1 MLSLQENIQR
11 SKVAWTH
18 TDSRQNVNPPYR
30 RWIFFKP
37 CWMYHESKMCSPTHI
52 DAPSNYSFNTNIY
65 SIYSTR
71 YTTQSFEGISALNK
85 GIGKRSDILHKNE
98 QAERNASWVENEK
111 RITYSYSIDIAVN
124 ISNIIIR
131 QIRKGSHLLFSR
143 MPRQFEKSRGT
154 VDFSYVIMTLNID
167 KYSDEV
173 KQTNKTEKINSL
185 WREHLEVKWE
195 CWVLNNLHILDLY
208 KHQFLLPNLSIFI
221 RHSID
226 RWFSYFNYQW
236 M

>member
-1 MLSLQENIQR
+1 MGRKRKKNNLQLLDRYCCQHFQHHYTANTKRFPFAVQPNAKAIREKPGN
-11 SKVAWTH
+11 SG
-18 TDSRQNVNPPYR
+18 
-30 RWIFFKP
+30 FF
-37 CWMYHESKMCSPTHI
+37 I
-52 DAPSNYSFNTNIY
+52 
-65 SIYSTR
+65 R
-71 YTTQSFEGISALNK
+71 YYDFE
-85 GIGKRSDILHKNE
+85 
-98 QAERNASWVENEK
+98 
-111 RITYSYSIDIAVN
+111 Y
-124 ISNIIIR
+124 R
-131 QIRKGSHLLFSR
+131 QIFWW
-143 MPRQFEKSRGT
+143 
-154 VDFSYVIMTLNID
+154 
-167 KYSDEV
+167 